1 MLRVPPFDSDATANE
16 AFLAQVRAAF
26 LARPRLHAA
35 LASTPMGQ
43 HQITPEMTALRHLPV
58 EERRQTYQVRR
69 LTDQARWYQRK
80 SLANRRQADLWFWL
94 TLVAEVA
101 GLGIATSSL
110 VVPAVDSWHVLS
122 LVAAVATAATAWSQ
136 LNRHDE
142 LSKAYGLAFEELLL
156 IDGLADMADTEEA
169 LARVVDEA
177 ESAISRE
184 HTMWMAKLAHEA
196 AFGGSPTH

>member
-1 MLRVPPFDSDATANE
+1 M
-16 AFLAQVRAAF
+16 
-26 LARPRLHAA
+26 
-35 LASTPMGQ
+35 
-43 HQITPEMTALRHLPV
+43 
-58 EERRQTYQVRR
+58 
-69 LTDQARWYQRK
+69 
-80 SLANRRQADLWFWL
+80 ANRRQAWTSWFWL

-142 LSKAYGLAFEELLL
+142 LSKSDGLAFEELLL
-156 IDGLADMADTEEA
+156 IDGLAGPCRYGGSAGK
-169 LARVVDEA
+169 VVDQA

-196 AFGGSPTH
+196 AFGGSPTHT